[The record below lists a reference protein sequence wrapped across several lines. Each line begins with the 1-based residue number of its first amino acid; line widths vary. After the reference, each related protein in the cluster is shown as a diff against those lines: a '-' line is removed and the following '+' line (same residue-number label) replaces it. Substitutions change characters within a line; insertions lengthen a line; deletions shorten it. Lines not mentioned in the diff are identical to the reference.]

1 AQERQEQL
9 QEREKFLKSR
19 IQELRQR
26 RDALREKV
34 RQAVSELG
42 NLGIAS
48 EPDPREVLEWK
59 IQKCRELL
67 RLFRL
72 TGISGKLSPHGISLS
87 LHTSF
92 EGSLLDSF
100 HLELQERGDSGR
112 FWLCRHSVPP
122 FIPLERLARELLPRN
137 PRQFLGI
144 LCRHLNTF
152 VGRREQLRK
161 LQEEF
166 PDSVQV
172 LSQNSLCNFL
182 SFRYRIPAESSGE
195 FQEFRAQLR
204 YRDPTGTRPDDVTA
218 VTGDGVAVPEHSEL
232 LRRLPLHR
240 ALRQIH
246 DTTAGTTTTG

>member
-1 AQERQEQL
+1 MDPGKEKHEKEGKKDFPLDVLAHLELLEAQHRGWAEAQERQEQL

-34 RQAVSELG
+34 RQAVSVPKNHLGIPGFWLFQELG

-161 LQEEF
+161 LQ
-166 PDSVQV
+166 V
-172 LSQNSLCNFL
+172 
-182 SFRYRIPAESSGE
+182 
-195 FQEFRAQLR
+195 
-204 YRDPTGTRPDDVTA
+204 
-218 VTGDGVAVPEHSEL
+218 
-232 LRRLPLHR
+232 
-240 ALRQIH
+240 
-246 DTTAGTTTTG
+246 